1 MMILSK
7 KIVSKF
13 NARSVKKEKKKK
25 LRKAVLPFK
34 CGLPCHKTEMSISCS
49 VYPASWCHDL
59 KTTCV
64 TESVKEAQ
72 NEFVLLCLTIYP
84 ACVIFFCLNV
94 CI

>member
-1 MMILSK
+1 MMILNK

-13 NARSVKKEKKKK
+13 NARSVNKKEKK
-25 LRKAVLPFK
+25 RKRNNERQSYRSSVM
-34 CGLPCHKTEMSISCS
+34 MSISCS
-49 VYPASWCHDL
+49 VYPASCGHDL
-59 KTTCV
+59 KTMCV

-84 ACVIFFCLNV
+84 ACVISFCLNV